1 MKTFIKTCWSVWD
14 KTDKI
19 VTIAS
24 IIGILLICCTIC
36 SCNAQPNHNDIP
48 VMEYYDASGEDFD
61 NNYIPIYADGV
72 VDFIYCTQ
80 DEEYI
85 IEYMDDDAFD
95 PDNIPQT
102 VSCTQNSEPVVQI
115 YCSEELFFE
124 YLNWYNS
131 LTNKDSLFFEPSD
144 KFFIK
149 LAHCGNPTDGYDYYK
164 LITN

>member
-1 MKTFIKTCWSVWD
+1 MKNIVKTVWSCWN
-14 KTDKI
+14 KI
-19 VTIAS
+19 DRFVAIFS
-24 IIGILLICCTIC
+24 IIAIIFMMCFMCT
-36 SCNAQPNHNDIP
+36 SCNAQNSTDIP
-48 VMEYYDASGEDFD
+48 TMEYYDFD
-61 NNYIPIYADGV
+61 RIPDGGILMYPDGV
-72 VDFIYCTQ
+72 IDFIYCTQ

-85 IEYMDDDAFD
+85 IEYMDEDAFD

-149 LAHCGNPTDGYDYYK
+149 LAHCGNLTDGYDYYK